1 MGAFFASKPRAKP
14 VGALGIFSCLTLE
27 RLPLSF
33 YLIRDKPM
41 VEEGGNLS
49 NVGQAK
55 MPKAPTSL
63 ALGLEAKN
71 ASTLV
76 NTI

>member
-1 MGAFFASKPRAKP
+1 
-14 VGALGIFSCLTLE
+14 
-27 RLPLSF
+27 
-33 YLIRDKPM
+33 M

-55 MPKAPTSL
+55 MPKAATSL

>member
-1 MGAFFASKPRAKP
+1 
-14 VGALGIFSCLTLE
+14 
-27 RLPLSF
+27 
-33 YLIRDKPM
+33 M

-55 MPKAPTSL
+55 MPKALTGL

-71 ASTLV
+71 DPTFTFMSMKFLV
-76 NTI
+76 SK

>member
-1 MGAFFASKPRAKP
+1 
-14 VGALGIFSCLTLE
+14 
-27 RLPLSF
+27 
-33 YLIRDKPM
+33 M